1 MTDHPYT
8 DDDLRTEA
16 ARQHAALTADLDF
29 MGIGE
34 QMKGQEVTPGGEVDW
49 DDFRDATF
57 EAAQR
62 SIHELVTGAASLS
75 EWAVELGADD
85 LEPVEHAVSLQADG
99 RPIVRVHFAFE
110 PGMPEEMR
118 TAFVEGVAE
127 EIARVL

>member
-1 MTDHPYT
+1 MTDRPYT
-8 DDDLRTEA
+8 GDDLRAEA
-16 ARQHAALTADLDF
+16 IRQHALLLEDPDYT
-29 MGIGE
+29 GIGE
-34 QMKGQEVTPGGEVDW
+34 AMEDREVVPGGGVAW
-49 DDFRDATF
+49 GDFSDETY

-62 SIHELVTGAASLS
+62 SIHALIRHAPRLSL
-75 EWAVELGADD
+75 WAVNLGADG

>member
-1 MTDHPYT
+1 MIERPYT
-8 DDDLRTEA
+8 DDDLRIEA

-29 MGIGE
+29 TGTGE

-49 DDFRDATF
+49 DDFRDETF

-75 EWAVELGADD
+75 EWAVGLGADG

-118 TAFVEGVAE
+118 IAFVEGVAE